1 MLSIETALTI
11 VRETARPLPA
21 ESVPLGDVLGRTL
34 AEDVASDCD
43 VPPHDKALVD
53 GYAVCAA
60 DFQCRPTHD
69 NPPPVE
75 LAVVEEVTA
84 GAVPTVTLTTGHAT
98 RIMTGAPLPPGAD
111 AVIMVEDTTWHAEP
125 GVPLGV
131 VRFQAALKL
140 KSEMNL
146 MRRATSIRQGQVVL
160 HAGSQLRPAEV
171 GLLAEVGRRDVRVA
185 ARPQVAV
192 LATGNELVDAGL
204 TPAAGQIRNSNGPM
218 LLAWAKRLGAVTID
232 LGIARDDREAL
243 MRRVTEGLKADVLL
257 LSGGVSAGILDLVPE
272 VLQSLGVRELFHKV
286 ELRPGRPLWFGV
298 HESEATRTL
307 VFGLPGNPVGSLVC
321 SELFVS
327 AAIRRLAG
335 HNAPEPPPLLATLD
349 GEYHQRG
356 NRPTYHPAQLRHE
369 GSTAIVEP
377 VAWHGSG
384 DLRALADANCW
395 AIFPPG
401 ERHFQS
407 GETIACRRME

>member
-1 MLSIETALTI
+1 MLSIEDAFTI
-11 VRETARPLPA
+11 VCEAARPLPA
-21 ESVPLGDVLGRTL
+21 ESVPLGDALGRTL

-53 GYAVCAA
+53 GYAVLSA
-60 DFQCRPTHD
+60 DFQRRPSQD
-69 NPPPVE
+69 EPPPVE

-84 GAVPTVTLTTGHAT
+84 GAVPTVALSAGHAT

-111 AVIMVEDTTWHAEP
+111 AVVMVEDTTWQAEP
-125 GVPLGV
+125 GVQLGV
-131 VRFQAALKL
+131 VKFQSALKL
-140 KSEMNL
+140 KPEMNL

-160 HAGSQLRPAEV
+160 RAGSELRPAEI

-185 ARPQVAV
+185 CRPRVAV

-204 TPAAGQIRNSNGPM
+204 TPAAGQICNSNGPM
-218 LLAWAKRLGAVTID
+218 LLAWAKRLGAAAID
-232 LGIARDDREAL
+232 LGIARDDREAIT
-243 MRRVTEGLKADVLL
+243 RRVSEGLAADVLL
-257 LSGGVSAGILDLVPE
+257 LSGGVSAGVLDLVPE

-286 ELRPGRPLWFGV
+286 NLRPGRPLWFGV
-298 HESEATRTL
+298 HETEATRTL

-327 AAIRRLAG
+327 AALRRLAG
-335 HNAPEPPPLLATLD
+335 HNAAEPPPLMATLE
-349 GEYHQRG
+349 GEYQQRG
-356 NRPTYHPAQLRHE
+356 NRPTYHPARLRHE
-369 GSTAIVEP
+369 GSKTIVQP
-377 VAWHGSG
+377 VVWHGSG

-407 GETIACRRME
+407 GEMIPCRPME